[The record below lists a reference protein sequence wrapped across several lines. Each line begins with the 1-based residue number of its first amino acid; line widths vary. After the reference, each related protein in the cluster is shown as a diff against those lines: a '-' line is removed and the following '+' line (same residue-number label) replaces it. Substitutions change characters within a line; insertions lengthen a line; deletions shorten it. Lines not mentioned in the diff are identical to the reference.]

1 MFKVLCTSKTDTDR
15 NPDGNVGPK
24 WLFCRPFKVETSKQ
38 AIKLAKAYA
47 RKKGIDLRGCKLEAF
62 YWK

>member
-1 MFKVLCTSKTDTDR
+1 MFKVLCTSKTETDR

-38 AIKLAKAYA
+38 AIKLGRAYA
-47 RKKGIDLRGCKLEAF
+47 RKKGLDPRRYKFEAF
-62 YWK
+62 KWG